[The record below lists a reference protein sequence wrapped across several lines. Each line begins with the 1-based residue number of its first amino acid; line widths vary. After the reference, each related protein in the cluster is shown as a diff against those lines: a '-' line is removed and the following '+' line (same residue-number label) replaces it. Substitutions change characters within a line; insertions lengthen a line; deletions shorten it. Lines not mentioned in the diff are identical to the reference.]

1 MSGRNT
7 GGDKTSLC
15 LFVAGAHGTALDSCE
30 LEQKKWRHPRCDS
43 ETRRVPWMNFLFQS
57 VVTDIGF
64 LQTRLHT
71 GSESH
76 SFQLSAGCRL
86 FKPQSDGPWRGPN

>member
-1 MSGRNT
+1 MRGRNA
-7 GGDKTSLC
+7 GRGVTSLR

-30 LEQKKWRHPRCDS
+30 LGQKKWRHPCCDS
-43 ETRRVPWMNFLFQS
+43 ETRRVPWMNFLFRS
-57 VVTDIGF
+57 AVTDIGF

-76 SFQLSAGCRL
+76 LFQSSAGCRL